1 MMGKLV
7 SYEHS
12 EGISTITMDD
22 GKVNAMSVPMMQEIN
37 AALDQA
43 EEHGSV
49 VILTGREG
57 VFSAGF
63 DLAVFKQGM
72 EPLMEMLRVGAR
84 LTERL
89 LSFPLPVVA
98 ACSGHGIAMG
108 SFLLM
113 STDVRIGVDG
123 PFRIG
128 MNEVAIGMTLPY
140 FAVEIARQRLT
151 PAHFSRGTILAEMF
165 SPKEAVDP
173 GFLDRVVTAE
183 QLMVTARETAAALSK
198 LDMPAH
204 AATKLRVRG
213 TALEALRQAIS
224 SEFG

>member
-1 MMGKLV
+1 MGKLV

-12 EGISTITMDD
+12 EGISTITLDD
-22 GKVNAMSVPMMQEIN
+22 GKVNAMSVPMMQELN

-43 EEHGSV
+43 EKHKSV
-49 VILTGREG
+49 VVLTGRQG

-63 DLAVFKQGM
+63 DLAVFKQGT
-72 EPLMEMLRVGAR
+72 EPLLEMLRTGAT
-84 LTERL
+84 LNERI
-89 LSFPLPVVA
+89 LSFPFPVVV
-98 ACSGHGIAMG
+98 ACSGHAIAMG

-113 STDVRIGVDG
+113 SADVRIGTDG

-128 MNEVAIGMTLPY
+128 MNEVAIGMTLPC

-151 PAHFSRGTILAEMF
+151 PTYFNRAAILAEMY
-165 SPKEAVDP
+165 SPQEAISP
-173 GFLDRVVTAE
+173 GFLDRVVPSA
-183 QLMVTARETAAALSK
+183 QLLDTARETAAALSK

-213 TALEALRQAIS
+213 TALEALRQAIN
-224 SEFG
+224 SEFA

>member
-1 MMGKLV
+1 MGERV

-12 EGISTITMDD
+12 DGISTITMDD
-22 GKVNAMSVPMMQEIN
+22 GKANAMSVPMMQAIN

-43 EEHGSV
+43 EEQGAV
-49 VILTGREG
+49 TILTGRDG
-57 VFSAGF
+57 IFSAGF

-89 LSFPLPVVA
+89 LSFPFPVIA

-113 STDVRIGVDG
+113 STDVRIGVEG

-140 FAVEIARQRLT
+140 FAVEIARHRLAPT
-151 PAHFSRGTILAEMF
+151 FFDRAAILAEMY
-165 SPKEAVDP
+165 SPQEAITP
-173 GFLDRVVTAE
+173 GFLDRVVSPD
-183 QLMVTARETAAALSK
+183 QLLSTARETAAALAK

-213 TALEALRQAIS
+213 AALEALRQAIT

>member
-1 MMGKLV
+1 MGKLV

-22 GKVNAMSVPMMQEIN
+22 GKVNAMSVTMMQEIN

-89 LSFPLPVVA
+89 LSFPFPVVA
-98 ACSGHGIAMG
+98 ACNGHGIAMG

-151 PAHFSRGTILAEMF
+151 PAYFNRGAILAEMY

-173 GFLDRVVTAE
+173 GFLDRVVAAD
-183 QLMVTARETAAALSK
+183 QLMVTARETAIALSK

>member
-1 MMGKLV
+1 MDKLV
-7 SYEHS
+7 SYERS
-12 EGISTITMDD
+12 EGVSTITADD
-22 GKVNAMSVPMMQEIN
+22 GKVNAMSVAMMQEIN

-43 EEHGSV
+43 EEHRSV
-49 VILTGREG
+49 VILTGRDG

-89 LSFPLPVVA
+89 LSFPFPVIA
-98 ACSGHGIAMG
+98 ACTGHGIAMG

-113 STDVRIGVDG
+113 SADVRIGVDG
-123 PFRIG
+123 PFKIG

-140 FAVEIARQRLT
+140 FAVEIARHRLT
-151 PAHFSRGTILAEMF
+151 PAYFDRAAILAELY
-165 SPKEAVDP
+165 SPQEAITP
-173 GFLDRVVTAE
+173 GFLDRVVSSD
-183 QLMVTARETAAALSK
+183 QLLDTARETASALSK

-213 TALEALRQAIS
+213 PMLEALRQAIA
-224 SEFG
+224 SELA

>member
-1 MMGKLV
+1 MDKLV

-22 GKVNAMSVPMMQEIN
+22 GKVNAMSVTMMQEIN

-89 LSFPLPVVA
+89 LSFPFPVVA

-108 SFLLM
+108 SFVLM

-151 PAHFSRGTILAEMF
+151 PAYFNRAAILAEMY
-165 SPKEAVDP
+165 SPQEAVSP
-173 GFLDRVVTAE
+173 GFLDRVVAPD
-183 QLMVTARETAAALSK
+183 QLLAAARETAAALSK

-224 SEFG
+224 SELG

>member
-1 MMGKLV
+1 MDKLV
-7 SYEHS
+7 SYERS
-12 EGISTITMDD
+12 EGVSTITADD
-22 GKVNAMSVPMMQEIN
+22 GKVNAMSVAMMQEIN

-43 EEHGSV
+43 EEHRSV
-49 VILTGREG
+49 VILTGRDG

-89 LSFPLPVVA
+89 LSFPFPVIA

-113 STDVRIGVDG
+113 SADVRIGVDG
-123 PFRIG
+123 PFKIG

-140 FAVEIARQRLT
+140 FAVEIARHRLT
-151 PAHFSRGTILAEMF
+151 PAYFDRAAILAELY
-165 SPKEAVDP
+165 SPQEAITP
-173 GFLDRVVTAE
+173 GFLDRVVSSD
-183 QLMVTARETAAALSK
+183 QLLDTARDTASALSK

-213 TALEALRQAIS
+213 PMLEALRQAIA
-224 SEFG
+224 SELA

>member
-1 MMGKLV
+1 MGNLV

-72 EPLMEMLRVGAR
+72 EPLMEMLRVGAK

-89 LSFPLPVVA
+89 LSFPFPVVA

-151 PAHFSRGTILAEMF
+151 PAYFSRGTILAEMF
-165 SPKEAVDP
+165 SPKAAVDP
-173 GFLDRVVTAE
+173 GFLDRVVTAD

>member
-1 MMGKLV
+1 MGKLV
-7 SYEHS
+7 SYERS
-12 EGISTITMDD
+12 EGVSTITADD
-22 GKVNAMSVPMMQEIN
+22 GKVNAMSVAMMREIN

-43 EEHGSV
+43 EEHRSV
-49 VILTGREG
+49 VILTGRDG

-89 LSFPLPVVA
+89 LSFPFPVIA
-98 ACSGHGIAMG
+98 ACTGHGIAMG

-113 STDVRIGVDG
+113 SADVRIGVDG
-123 PFRIG
+123 PFKIG

-140 FAVEIARQRLT
+140 FAVEIARHRLT
-151 PAHFSRGTILAEMF
+151 PAYFDRAAILAELY
-165 SPKEAVDP
+165 SPQEAITP
-173 GFLDRVVTAE
+173 GFLDRVVSSD
-183 QLMVTARETAAALSK
+183 QLLDTARETASALSK

-213 TALEALRQAIS
+213 PMLEALRQAIA
-224 SEFG
+224 SELA

>member
-1 MMGKLV
+1 MGKLV
-7 SYEHS
+7 SYERS
-12 EGISTITMDD
+12 EGVSTITADD
-22 GKVNAMSVPMMQEIN
+22 GKVNAMSVAMMEEIN

-49 VILTGREG
+49 VILTGRDG

-89 LSFPLPVVA
+89 LSFPFPVIA

-113 STDVRIGVDG
+113 SADVRIGVDG
-123 PFRIG
+123 PFKIG

-140 FAVEIARQRLT
+140 FAVEIARHRLT
-151 PAHFSRGTILAEMF
+151 PAYFDRAAILAELY
-165 SPKEAVDP
+165 SPQEAITP
-173 GFLDRVVTAE
+173 GFLDRVVSSD
-183 QLMVTARETAAALSK
+183 QLLDTARETASALSK

-213 TALEALRQAIS
+213 PMLEALRQAIA
-224 SEFG
+224 SELG